1 MTNGREHAQCGYA
14 GQRHDSRPRWDGADV
29 TGFHH
34 TTHNSAQLKMYELLI
49 SAIFSFN
56 IVRWRLTLG
65 NKL

>member
-1 MTNGREHAQCGYA
+1 MHSVVMLDRGMVPVPG
-14 GQRHDSRPRWDGADV
+14 DGADV